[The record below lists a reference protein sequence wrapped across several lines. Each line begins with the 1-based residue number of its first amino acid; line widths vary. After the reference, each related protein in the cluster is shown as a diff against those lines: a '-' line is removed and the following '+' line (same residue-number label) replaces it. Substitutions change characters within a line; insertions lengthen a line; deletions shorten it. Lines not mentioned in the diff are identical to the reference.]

1 MKLESI
7 VKIILILSCLVIAV
21 AVVPAVSGAG
31 RVYYSRTQYLLPCD
45 ICMKALRL
53 GLRHPSSTPEEFIM
67 HAESDCLDVTS
78 DRYIQQACITVL
90 GKNAEMLWKD
100 QHRTESVH
108 HSCSRTD
115 ATSCKESKASYAVHC
130 DKRKKRGF
138 CHVIPIN

>member
-7 VKIILILSCLVIAV
+7 VKVTLILSCLVIAV

-45 ICMKALRL
+45 ICIKAMRL
-53 GLRHPSSTPEEFIM
+53 GLNHASPTPEAFVM
-67 HAESDCLDVTS
+67 HAESDCLDVTH

-90 GKNAEMLWKD
+90 VRNADMLWKS
-100 QHRTESVH
+100 QQNRENVYAA
-108 HSCSRTD
+108 CSRTA
-115 ATSCKESKASYAVHC
+115 ATTCKASNPNYAVHC